1 MLADPE
7 ARAEVVAPIASAIV
21 TSNGLPPDTQPFVTA
36 QVDRVLRDPAGARAF
51 IDPFAGSW
59 ARMLGEDDPRP
70 TEFDLVPLVDVLVAT
85 TPGLDAAGVPTDR
98 FVVPAVPLPRSDVP
112 GVGAARRTIAATT
125 IPLAVLALAGL
136 AVGLVSA
143 ERRWALRRFGLWA
156 VLAGA
161 AWVALPPMI
170 TWAARRWATGADSV
184 IAVAVEE
191 GVSGLRPV
199 AVALAA
205 TGLVM
210 YAGSFLLPTP
220 IERPQP
226 ERRPEPAGVPRRT
239 AAAPA
244 RSTVSTAS
252 RTTAIPTAASA
263 ASTASSTPAP
273 TAAMPTAD
281 MPADRRPAAASDSD
295 TSDGSDPLWD
305 YYS

>member
-1 MLADPE
+1 MLADPD
-7 ARAEVVAPIASAIV
+7 ARAEVVAPISSAIV

-70 TEFDLVPLVDVLVAT
+70 TEFDLAPLVDVLVAT
-85 TPGLDAAGVPTDR
+85 TPGLDAAGLPTDR

-125 IPLAVLALAGL
+125 IPLAILALAGL
-136 AVGLVSA
+136 LVGLVSA
-143 ERRWALRRFGLWA
+143 ERRWVLRRFGLWA

-161 AWVALPPMI
+161 AWVAFPPMI
-170 TWAARRWATGADSV
+170 TWAARRWATGADAV

-191 GVSGLRPV
+191 GVAGLRPT
-199 AVALAA
+199 AVTLVLIGLA
-205 TGLVM
+205 T
-210 YAGSFLLPTP
+210 YAGSFLIPTP

-226 ERRPEPAGVPRRT
+226 APRQQPAPAARRVP
-239 AAAPA
+239 AAPA
-244 RSTVSTAS
+244 RAATSPTTRTPSVPTAS
-252 RTTAIPTAASA
+252 PAAPTPTAV
-263 ASTASSTPAP
+263 
-273 TAAMPTAD
+273 MPTAD
-281 MPADRRPAAASDSD
+281 TPSVRRPAAASSADD
-295 TSDGSDPLWD
+295 PADGRDPLWD